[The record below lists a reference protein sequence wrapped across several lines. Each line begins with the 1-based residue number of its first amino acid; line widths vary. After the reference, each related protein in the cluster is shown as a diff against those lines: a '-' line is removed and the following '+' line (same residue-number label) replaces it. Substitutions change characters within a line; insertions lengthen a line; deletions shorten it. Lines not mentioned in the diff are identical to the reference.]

1 MTMADFPA
9 SEKQNIMQKKILAS
23 YEKAEAK
30 HKDVMAG
37 ISKSENAT
45 FKRLNDAL
53 TASREVDAKNKDK
66 LGNVMPP
73 SQQTE
78 YLQSQLVGHM
88 AKQSQKGQ
96 RLTPP
101 IAGITPKQIEEGD
114 FAGWGGRDTP
124 DAPIEP
130 FGPRDGY
137 MGRPGTSDLLQRG
150 SLEPGDP
157 TTRVPLPGGRSLE
170 MPPQPPEVFPMDTPA
185 TTTRGDK
192 VTLKGQ
198 QREGPSGPEYLV
210 VTADGR
216 EAWIPRANFEV
227 AEEPGKKGRGLTN
240 LMRLYEKPV
249 GDFQPF

>member
-1 MTMADFPA
+1 MTMADFPT
-9 SEKQNIMQKKILAS
+9 SEKQNVLQKKILAS

-66 LGNVMPP
+66 LGNTMPP
-73 SQQTE
+73 SSQTK
-78 YLQSQLVGHM
+78 YLESQLVGHM

-96 RLTPP
+96 RLTPGG
-101 IAGITPKQIEEGD
+101 AGITPGQVAEGD

-137 MGRPGTSDLLQRG
+137 MGMPGTSDLLQRN
-150 SLEPGDP
+150 LEPGDP
-157 TTRVPLPGGRSLE
+157 TTRVPLPRGRSLE
-170 MPPQPPEVFPMDTPA
+170 MPQEAPEVFPMDTPA
-185 TTTRGDK
+185 TTARGDK

-210 VTADGR
+210 VTADGK
-216 EAWIPRANFEV
+216 EAWLPRAGFEV